1 MNIFPKKLEASHLL
15 FLVIGFA
22 LAMLVNKP
30 KVIEGGGC
38 GGDGGDDGGDGFNN
52 DNDDDDNQ

>member
-22 LAMLVNKP
+22 LALLVNKP
-30 KVIEGGGC
+30 KVIEGGKC
-38 GGDGGDDGGDGFNN
+38 YDTPTT
-52 DNDDDDNQ
+52 DDDKQ

>member
-38 GGDGGDDGGDGFNN
+38 DGRYTSDTSPPLD
-52 DNDDDDNQ
+52 

>member
-1 MNIFPKKLEASHLL
+1 MNIFPKKLEASHVL

-30 KVIEGGGC
+30 KVIEGGGTC
-38 GGDGGDDGGDGFNN
+38 GYEKKLVN
-52 DNDDDDNQ
+52 

>member
-1 MNIFPKKLEASHLL
+1 MNIFPTKLEASHVL

-30 KVIEGGGC
+30 KVIEGGG
-38 GGDGGDDGGDGFNN
+38 GGDEKYKCGK
-52 DNDDDDNQ
+52 

>member
-1 MNIFPKKLEASHLL
+1 MNIFPKKLEASHVL

-30 KVIEGGGC
+30 KVIEGGGGKC
-38 GGDGGDDGGDGFNN
+38 HYNLNEGN
-52 DNDDDDNQ
+52 

>member
-30 KVIEGGGC
+30 KVIEGGKC
-38 GGDGGDDGGDGFNN
+38 TSANEDEVY
-52 DNDDDDNQ
+52 

>member
-1 MNIFPKKLEASHLL
+1 MNIFPKKLDASHVL

-30 KVIEGGGC
+30 KVIDGGGTC
-38 GGDGGDDGGDGFNN
+38 VYEKEPVNYKP
-52 DNDDDDNQ
+52 

>member
-1 MNIFPKKLEASHLL
+1 MNIFPKKLEASHVL

-30 KVIEGGGC
+30 KVIEGGKC
-38 GGDGGDDGGDGFNN
+38 TSSSSSANEDEVY
-52 DNDDDDNQ
+52 

>member
-1 MNIFPKKLEASHLL
+1 MNIFPKKLETSHVL

-30 KVIEGGGC
+30 KVIEGGGTC
-38 GGDGGDDGGDGFNN
+38 GYEKELVNKKP
-52 DNDDDDNQ
+52 